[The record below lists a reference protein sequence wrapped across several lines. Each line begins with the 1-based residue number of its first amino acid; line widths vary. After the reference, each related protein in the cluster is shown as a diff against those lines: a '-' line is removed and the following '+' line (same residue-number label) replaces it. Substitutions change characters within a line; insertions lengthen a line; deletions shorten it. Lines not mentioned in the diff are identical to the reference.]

1 MNADKSSNKS
11 SESAASGAESDVKM
25 LTNTKHLRSLFE
37 ISDDAI
43 MIFTEDY
50 SIECNLACLE
60 LFQISSLDAWRRR
73 HWLDMLVDEQ
83 LGGLTSREFWKQRM
97 VEALKSGSVRF
108 ECYFRRS
115 NGEKFPADVRMT
127 ATSDSDET
135 VVMAIVRDTSER
147 QQMEQGLREARK
159 SSILREKEL
168 RLILKHISIPVGV
181 YHASGAVDFLNDEF
195 ERVCGYTIHDIPHV
209 DHWWKIAYKTPDEC
223 NEAKERWYQRLK
235 TAKMSDG
242 AIPPYDSYI
251 DFKDGRKRLVR
262 VWGRLCGDRII
273 VLLKDVTIERE
284 AATAARLANKAKTD
298 FISRMSHELRTPLN
312 SIIGFSKLMKM
323 SDLPARDKRN
333 ADRIH
338 IAGNHLLALVDEIL
352 DISRIESNELS
363 LTFECVNINELLSN
377 VTEILKPIALQN
389 EIGILLIKSPDPL
402 LSVHSDRQRLQQ
414 ILLNLVSNA
423 IKYNREQGLV
433 HLKAHRVDD
442 HIHIEVRDTGF
453 GIPAE
458 KMNRLFTPFDRLDVQ
473 KNSASAQGTGLG
485 LSIAKRLLS
494 ALGGEL
500 TVQSWVGEGT
510 VFAAQLPA
518 SKLVTAPN
526 QSTIATDSVEQ
537 LSSSTILYI
546 QDDAGSLALVEQI
559 LRRRPAVKLRTAS
572 SAKAGMSLA
581 REHLPYLIFLD
592 VKLPDHPGDEVI
604 GYLKSDP
611 VTRTIPVY
619 MLSADA
625 MNSRIEHLKDLGA
638 VGYLTKPLDINEF
651 LEVLDSNLGQEVD
664 GTLKC

>member
-11 SESAASGAESDVKM
+11 SESAASGAESVVKL
-25 LTNTKHLRSLFE
+25 LTKTKHFRSLFE
-37 ISDDAI
+37 ISGDAI

-50 SIECNLACLE
+50 SIECNLACLK
-60 LFQISSLDAWRRR
+60 LFQISSVDAWRRR
-73 HWLDMLVDEQ
+73 HWLDMLADEQ

-97 VEALKSGSVRF
+97 LEALKSGSVLF

-127 ATSDSDET
+127 AINDSDET

-147 QQMEQGLREARK
+147 LQLEQGLRRARK

-168 RLILKHISIPVGV
+168 RLILRHISIPVGV
-181 YHASGAVDFLNDEF
+181 YHTSGAVDFLNDEF
-195 ERVCGYTIHDIPHV
+195 ERVFGYTIHDIPDV
-209 DHWWKIAYKTPDEC
+209 DHWWKLAYKTPVEC

-235 TAKMSDG
+235 VAKISDG

-262 VWGRLCGDRII
+262 AWGRLLGDRII
-273 VLLKDVTIERE
+273 VLLKDVTIEHE
-284 AATAARLANKAKTD
+284 AAKASALANKAKID

-312 SIIGFSKLMKM
+312 SIIGFSKLMTM
-323 SDLPARDKRN
+323 SDLPARDKQN

-338 IAGNHLLALVDEIL
+338 TAGNHLLGLVDEIL

-363 LTFECVNINELLSN
+363 LTREYINISELLSN
-377 VTEILKPIALQN
+377 VTDILRPIALQN
-389 EIGILLIKSPDPL
+389 EIGILLVKSPDPL
-402 LSVHSDRQRLQQ
+402 LSVYSDRKRLQQ

-423 IKYNREQGLV
+423 IKYNRDQGLV
-433 HLKAHRVDD
+433 HLKAHRVGD

-458 KMNRLFTPFDRLDVQ
+458 KMDRLFTPFDRLDVQ

-485 LSIAKRLLS
+485 LPITKRLLS

-500 TVQSWVGEGT
+500 TVHSRVGEGT
-510 VFAAQLPA
+510 VFVAQL
-518 SKLVTAPN
+518 TADKPSPEPR
-526 QSTIATDSVEQ
+526 QSTIATDSFDQ
-537 LSSSTILYI
+537 LSSPTILYI
-546 QDDAGSLALVEQI
+546 EDDAGSLAVVEQI
-559 LRRRPAVKLRTAS
+559 LRRRPAVKLLTAS

-581 REHLPYLIFLD
+581 REHLPGLIFLD
-592 VKLPDHPGDEVI
+592 VNLPDHSGDEVI

-611 VTRTIPVY
+611 VTRKIPVY
-619 MLSADA
+619 ILSADA
-625 MNSRIEHLKDLGA
+625 MNSRIEHLKDSGA
-638 VGYLTKPLDINEF
+638 VGYLTKPLDMNEF
-651 LEVLDSNLGQEVD
+651 LELLDSNLGQEVD